1 METEHNRQPFL
12 PQNAKK
18 LSHLKPIP
26 AQHNL
31 ESTPED
37 DSLNLPW
44 ILAVFRRRAW
54 IMLSVSTLL
63 TGLLGGVVVWQSKQA
78 ISEYKGSFRLLVE
91 PVTAEGRLSQQFLQS
106 QVDARSD
113 IQSVRIDNSLL
124 DYESQIRVLKS
135 PSLMNPVISDIQQK
149 YPEMS
154 YELMM
159 KQLIIERLSYEE
171 DGFKEGTKIIEVTY
185 TNPDPEQIQ
194 FVLEELV
201 DSYLEYSLEERQSS
215 FMQGIRFIEAQLPQL
230 QQQVSQLQQQLLN
243 LQQTYN
249 LIRPDQA
256 EVSLSEQ
263 LHRVEIDRIETQAK
277 LAEVRATYEVAKRQF
292 EQGNAT
298 AVLARNPKAYE
309 RLLLELQQVEAELIK
324 QSSKL
329 TNNSPIIQSLQ
340 EQQQKLQTLLRQ
352 QSRGILETLESE
364 FQGLINQEQLLLNEE
379 NLLREKIS
387 QVPIFQRKYADL
399 EQQLEVARNSLT
411 QFLSKREALSLDAAQ
426 QEIPWQL
433 IAPPDLLRNTN
444 GVLVPTA
451 SQQTKRK
458 LALVAI
464 VSGLLGVG
472 VGFLVEILL
481 TVFHTPAE
489 IETTTKLPR
498 IGLIPYNRKLKR
510 ALSLSETKQLVGI
523 KLGEAF
529 KDHKQKPSTATP
541 SYSNRNDANSPFWE
555 AFRLLYTNIDLL
567 SYDRPIR
574 SLVISSAAAGDGKST
589 IAVHLAQIAAAMGRR
604 VLLVD
609 ANFRHPQL
617 HTCFNLPNQRGFSD
631 AIASD
636 LSLNEAIQQVPRE
649 DNLFVLTAGKV
660 PPDPIKLLSSK
671 KRQYLME
678 QFDAFFDLVI
688 YDTPPLTGLAD
699 SHILSAH
706 VDGTILVVKIDR
718 TDRGLVTNALDE
730 LKISGGTVLGFVVN
744 CVKPS

>member
-1 METEHNRQPFL
+1 METEHNHQPFFS
-12 PQNAKK
+12 QDHK

-26 AQHNL
+26 TNIPI
-31 ESTPED
+31 ESNSDE

-44 ILAVFRRRAW
+44 ILAVVRRRAW
-54 IMLSVSTLL
+54 IMIGISTLL
-63 TGLLGGVVVWQSKQA
+63 SGLLGGVVVWQSKQA
-78 ISEYKGSFRLLVE
+78 IAEYKGSFRLLVE

-106 QVDARSD
+106 QIDARSD
-113 IQSVRIDNSLL
+113 IQSVRIDNGLL

-135 PSLMNPVISDIQQK
+135 PSLMDPVIEEIK
-149 YPEMS
+149 TRYPEMT

-159 KQLIIERLSYEE
+159 KQLMLERLSYEE
-171 DGFKEGTKIIEVTY
+171 DGFEEGTKIIEVSY
-185 TNPDPEQIQ
+185 LNADPQQIQ
-194 FVLEELV
+194 FVLEKLV
-201 DSYLEYSLEERQSS
+201 ESYLKYSLDERQSG
-215 FMQGIRFIEAQLPQL
+215 FIQGIKFIEAQLPQL
-230 QQQVSQLQQQLLN
+230 KQQVSQLQQQLLN

-249 LIRPDQA
+249 LIRADQA
-256 EVSLSEQ
+256 IGSLSEQ
-263 LHRVEIDRIETQAK
+263 LHRVERDRIETQAR
-277 LAEVRATYEVAKRQF
+277 LIEVRATYEITKRQF

-309 RLLLELQQVEAELIK
+309 RLLFEIQQVEAELIE
-324 QSSKL
+324 QSSRL
-329 TNNSPIIQSLQ
+329 TDNSPLVQSLQ
-340 EQQQKLQTLLRQ
+340 EQQQNLRNLLQQR
-352 QSRGILETLESE
+352 SRGILETAESE
-364 FQGLINQEQLLLNEE
+364 YQGLINQEQILLNEE
-379 NLLREKIS
+379 KLLREKIS

-399 EQQLEVARNSLT
+399 DQKLEIARNSLT

-433 IAPPDLLRNTN
+433 IAPPALHRNTE
-444 GVLVPTA
+444 GELLPTA

-458 LALVAI
+458 LALVVI
-464 VSGLLGVG
+464 VSSLLGVG

-481 TVFHTPAE
+481 SVFHTAAE
-489 IETTTKLPR
+489 IEAATKLPR
-498 IGLIPYNRKLKR
+498 IGLIPFNPKLKR
-510 ALSLSETKQLVGI
+510 FKNASQTKQLVEV
-523 KLGEAF
+523 KLGGNIQ
-529 KDHKQKPSTATP
+529 DQKPSVSTQ
-541 SYSNRNDANSPFWE
+541 SYSTRSDPNSPFWE

-574 SLVISSAAAGDGKST
+574 SLVISSAAFGDGKST
-589 IAVHLAQIAAAMGRR
+589 VAVHLAQIAAAMGRR

-617 HTCFNLPNQRGFSD
+617 HTYFNLLNQRGFGD

-649 DNLFVLTAGKV
+649 DNLFVLSAGKV

-678 QFDAFFDLVI
+678 QFNAFFDLVI
-688 YDTPPLTGLAD
+688 YDTPPLAGLAD

-718 TDRGLVTNALDE
+718 TDRTLVTDALDE
-730 LKISGGTVLGFVVN
+730 LKISGGSVLGFVVN
-744 CVKPS
+744 GLKK

>member
-1 METEHNRQPFL
+1 METEHNHQPFF
-12 PQNAKK
+12 PQDYKK
-18 LSHLKPIP
+18 LSHLQPIP
-26 AQHNL
+26 THIPA
-31 ESTPED
+31 ESTSDE

-44 ILAVFRRRAW
+44 IFAVFRRRAW
-54 IMLSVSTLL
+54 IMISVSTVF
-63 TGLLGGVVVWQSKQA
+63 TGLLGGVIVWQNKQV
-78 ISEYKGSFRLLVE
+78 IDEYKGTFRLLVE

-113 IQSVRIDNSLL
+113 IQSVRINNSLL

-135 PSLMNPVISDIQQK
+135 PSLMNPVIAEIQKK
-149 YPEMS
+149 YPGMT

-159 KQLIIERLSYEE
+159 KKLMLERLSYEE
-171 DGFKEGTKIIEVTY
+171 DGFEEGTKIIEVSY
-185 TNPDPEQIQ
+185 LDTNPEQIQ
-194 FVLEELV
+194 FVLETLV

-215 FMQGIRFIEAQLPQL
+215 FMQGIEFIEAQLPQL
-230 QQQVSQLQQQLLN
+230 QQQVSQLQQKLLN

-249 LIRPDQA
+249 LIEPDRA
-256 EVSLSEQ
+256 EFSLSEQ
-263 LHRVEIDRIETQAK
+263 LHRVEIDRIESQAK
-277 LAEVRATYEVAKRQF
+277 LVEARATYENARRQF

-324 QSSKL
+324 QSSRL
-329 TNNSPIIQSLQ
+329 TNNSPLVQSLQ
-340 EQQQKLQTLLRQ
+340 EQQFELQTLLRQ
-352 QSRGILETLESE
+352 QSRGIVENLESE
-364 FQGLINQEQLLLNEE
+364 VQGLLSKEQLLLTEE
-379 NLLREKIS
+379 QILREKIS

-399 EQQLEVARNSLT
+399 EQKLEIARSSLT

-433 IAPPDLLRNTN
+433 IAPPDLLRNTKGELAPIAN
-444 GVLVPTA
+444 
-451 SQQTKRK
+451 QQTKRK
-458 LALVAI
+458 LVLVAI

-481 TVFHTPAE
+481 TVFHTPSE
-489 IETTTKLPR
+489 IETATKLPR
-498 IGLIPYNRKLKR
+498 IGLIPFNPKLKR
-510 ALSLSETKQLVGI
+510 SFSLLNTKQLVGV
-523 KLGEAF
+523 KLGETSR
-529 KDHKQKPSTATP
+529 DQKSSTATS
-541 SYSNRNDANSPFWE
+541 SYSSRNDANSPFWE

-574 SLVISSAAAGDGKST
+574 SLVISSATAEDGKST
-589 IAVHLAQIAAAMGRR
+589 IAVHLAQIAAAIGRR

-617 HTCFNLPNQRGFSD
+617 HTFFNLPNQRGFSD

-649 DNLFVLTAGKV
+649 DNLFVLTAGEV

-706 VDGTILVVKIDR
+706 TDGTILVVKIDR
-718 TDRGLVTNALDE
+718 TDRASVTNALDE
-730 LKISGGTVLGFVVN
+730 LKISGGSVLGFVVN

>member
-1 METEHNRQPFL
+1 METEHNRPPFL
-12 PQNAKK
+12 PQDSQK

-26 AQHNL
+26 NHNTL
-31 ESTPED
+31 ESTTDE

-44 ILAVFRRRAW
+44 IFAVFRRRAW
-54 IMLSVSTLL
+54 IMLSLSTVL
-63 TGLLGGVVVWQSKQA
+63 TGLLGGVVVWQSKQT

-106 QVDARSD
+106 QIDARSD
-113 IQSVRIDNSLL
+113 IQSVRIDNSLV
-124 DYESQIRVLKS
+124 DYETQIRVLKS
-135 PSLMNPVISDIQQK
+135 PSLMNPVIEAIQEQ
-149 YPEMS
+149 YPGIT
-154 YELMM
+154 YEYMM
-159 KQLIIERLSYEE
+159 KQLIIERLSYEK
-171 DGFKEGTKIIEVTY
+171 DGFEEGTKIIEVSY
-185 TNPDPEQIQ
+185 LSPDPQQIQ
-194 FVLEELV
+194 FVLEQLAE
-201 DSYLEYSLEERQSS
+201 SYLNYSLEERQGSL
-215 FMQGIRFIEAQLPQL
+215 MQGIEFIEAQLPQL

-263 LHRVEIDRIETQAK
+263 LHRVEMDRIETQAK
-277 LAEVRATYEVAKRQF
+277 LVEFRATYENAKRQF
-292 EQGNAT
+292 DRGNAT

-309 RLLLELQQVEAELIK
+309 RLLLELQQVEAELIQ

-340 EQQQKLQTLLRQ
+340 EQRQNLQSLLRQ

-364 FQGLINQEQLLLNEE
+364 FRGLVDREQVLLNEE

-387 QVPIFQRKYADL
+387 QVPIFERKYNDL
-399 EQQLEVARNSLT
+399 EQELEVARNSLT

-426 QEIPWQL
+426 QEIPWQV
-433 IAPPDLLRNTN
+433 IAPPALLRNTK
-444 GVLVPTA
+444 GQLVPTA
-451 SQQTKRK
+451 SQQTKRQ
-458 LALVAI
+458 LVLVGI

-481 TVFHTPAE
+481 SVFHTPAE
-489 IETTTKLPR
+489 IEAATKLPR
-498 IGLIPYNRKLKR
+498 IGLIPFNRKLKR
-510 ALSLSETKQLVGI
+510 SLSLSQTHQLVGAKSAG
-523 KLGEAF
+523 KLQNR
-529 KDHKQKPSTATP
+529 KTSVVTR
-541 SYSNRNDANSPFWE
+541 SYSNRSDPNSPFWE

-574 SLVISSAAAGDGKST
+574 SLVISSAAFGDGKST
-589 IAVHLAQIAAAMGRR
+589 VAVHLGQIAAAMGRR

-617 HTCFNLPNQRGFSD
+617 HTDFNLPNQRGFSD

-649 DNLFVLTAGKV
+649 DNLFILTAGKV

-678 QFDAFFDLVI
+678 QFNAFFDLVI
-688 YDTPPLTGLAD
+688 YDTPPLSGLAD

-718 TDRGLVTNALDE
+718 TDRTQVTDALDE
-730 LKISGGTVLGFVVN
+730 LKISGGSVLGFVVN